1 MQILIAEDDPVSRVL
16 LQRHLEKWGHT
27 VVSAENGDQAWE
39 LFRNGDFS
47 MVVSDWMMP
56 GIDGLEL
63 TRRIRSEP
71 RPGYVYIIML
81 TAKSQKEDIV
91 QGMEAGADDFITK
104 PFDRDELRVRLRAGE
119 RIVELEH
126 DVLERERKERAAAAS
141 IQKGFLPKQRPH
153 TRGLDIFD
161 YYSPAEE
168 IGGDYF
174 DYIPLSG
181 NRLAITLGDVTGKG
195 IPAALLMAR
204 LSAAARFWLA
214 SRPELSDAVNELN
227 SALLDASSDDHF
239 VTFVVIVLDLNR
251 WTMTIVNCGHMPPLL
266 RRAGGGAPV
275 GLAEEII
282 DLPLAVMDRP
292 YHQAVVPLGVG
303 ETIVLYTDGITEA
316 RNHLRELFGIERLT
330 ECVRNDGTTAE
341 ELGRKILSCVR
352 EFAGGHPQ
360 DDDITL
366 VCLRRT

>member
-1 MQILIAEDDPVSRVL
+1 
-16 LQRHLEKWGHT
+16 
-27 VVSAENGDQAWE
+27 
-39 LFRNGDFS
+39 S

-56 GIDGLEL
+56 EIDGLEL
-63 TRRIRSEP
+63 TRRIRAEP
-71 RPGYVYIIML
+71 RASYVYIIML

-91 QGMEAGADDFITK
+91 AGMEAGADDFITK

-119 RIVELEH
+119 RIVDLER

-141 IQKGFLPKQRPH
+141 IQKGFLPQQRP
-153 TRGLDIFD
+153 TAPGLEIFD

-214 SRPELSDAVNELN
+214 SLPTLADAVNELN
-227 SALLDASSDDHF
+227 KALLEASNDDHF
-239 VTFVVIVLDLNR
+239 VTFVVIVIDLNN

-266 RRAGGGAPV
+266 RRPGGGDPV

-282 DLPLAVMDRP
+282 DLPLAVMNRP
-292 YHQAVVPLGVG
+292 YHEAVVPLGVG
-303 ETIVLYTDGITEA
+303 ETIVLYTDGISEA
-316 RNHLRELFGIERLT
+316 RNHSRELFGIDRLR
-330 ECVRNDGTTAE
+330 ECIRNDGGTAE
-341 ELGRKILSCVR
+341 ELGRDILAKVR
-352 EFAGGHPQ
+352 EFAASHPQ